1 MDQIPS
7 FLEYATWNS
16 GIKINLNTGA
26 GSTLTSVPSKA
37 GQMTTTGTSTSRSYA
52 GTVDSADMVKSSGNG
67 TALLD
72 ASLAND
78 AGEDWD
84 TDAAHEDAADS
95 GALLRKQKPVM
106 MQQQQQN
113 FANFPMVSKV
123 KHSKPSK

>member
-1 MDQIPS
+1 M
-7 FLEYATWNS
+7 FTFA
-16 GIKINLNTGA
+16 GISPLNKVLNEDPDFNIGA
-26 GSTLTSVPSKA
+26 GSSLTSVPSKG

-52 GTVDSADMVKSSGNG
+52 GTVDSADMVKSGVNG

-84 TDAAHEDAADS
+84 TDAAHEDAVNDS

-113 FANFPMVSKV
+113 FANFPMVSTV
-123 KHSKPSK
+123 CRENFR